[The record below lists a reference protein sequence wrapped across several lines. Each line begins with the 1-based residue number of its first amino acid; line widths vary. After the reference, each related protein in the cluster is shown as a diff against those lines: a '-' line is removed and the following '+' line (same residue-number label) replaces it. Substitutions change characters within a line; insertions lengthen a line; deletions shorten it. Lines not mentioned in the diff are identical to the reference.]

1 MEELKQTIIK
11 YFKSK
16 GNNFQKGLKESFKK
30 KQPNTSNERIYIYRD
45 ILIYEIFKKLSE
57 KQDDIFDD
65 IKNPLNYIETT
76 LFEYLNSEV

>member
-11 YFKSK
+11 YFKFK

-30 KQPNTSNERIYIYRD
+30 KQPNTSSERIYIYRD